1 MLIHYLVV
9 QHHPLCYQKGLLN
22 LFLSLSCLHPYSKKI
37 KITAIRTCKC
47 KLTMKVLRHYVV
59 LTNLRETIR
68 GSKSFGV
75 VGLDPRTYS
84 TILTPKPPVSL
95 Q

>member
-1 MLIHYLVV
+1 MYIK
-9 QHHPLCYQKGLLN
+9 PKR
-22 LFLSLSCLHPYSKKI
+22 PTI
-37 KITAIRTCKC
+37 KIYII
-47 KLTMKVLRHYVV
+47 VIF
-59 LTNLRETIR
+59 TNLRETIR

-95 Q
+95 QKKKYIVSDIAIGIT

>member
-1 MLIHYLVV
+1 M
-9 QHHPLCYQKGLLN
+9 
-22 LFLSLSCLHPYSKKI
+22 
-37 KITAIRTCKC
+37 T
-47 KLTMKVLRHYVV
+47 LRVI
-59 LTNLRETIR
+59 LTNLKETIR

-95 Q
+95 KKENKLLLD

>member
-1 MLIHYLVV
+1 
-9 QHHPLCYQKGLLN
+9 
-22 LFLSLSCLHPYSKKI
+22 
-37 KITAIRTCKC
+37 
-47 KLTMKVLRHYVV
+47 MKALRHYVV